1 MGISDLTQKET
12 GAKSVFTPF
21 SNKKLYN
28 LCHLHVYDY
37 CTTTHYYDLAQS
49 VAIAT
54 TYQMSFVFIVIYI
67 CGAKFEEHC
76 SIISGNILYSVFY
89 DTVKYGD
96 VHEKFNFLKIQDY
109 DP

>member
-1 MGISDLTQKET
+1 
-12 GAKSVFTPF
+12 
-21 SNKKLYN
+21 
-28 LCHLHVYDY
+28 
-37 CTTTHYYDLAQS
+37 
-49 VAIAT
+49 
-54 TYQMSFVFIVIYI
+54 MSFVFIVIYI